1 MQNKTDETGTDFLIK
16 RLHLDLDFLIFKDLR
31 TRFSPTLDGSLSLTL
46 QPKRICDRGS
56 RTRIFSH
63 FPQFFLFTDDKVSH
77 K

>member
-1 MQNKTDETGTDFLIK
+1 MLYKTDETGTDFLIK

-56 RTRIFSH
+56 HTQIFSY
-63 FPQFFLFTDDKVSH
+63 FP
-77 K
+77 